1 MLQQDIISPTR
12 NYTGFLT
19 ATYDTDFFGN
29 GQLYAELLVTRRK
42 SQQNGQRQFT
52 HRLSAIRATA
62 PDYCDPTGYAVRQPA
77 RSSGSAG
84 RTRARRSRVFRRLRH
99 LRQPSDEDFVRS
111 AGGFRGDLP
120 FLSSW
125 RYDFLRREELVGR

>member
-19 ATYDTDFFGN
+19 ATYDTDFFGD

-52 HRLSAIRATA
+52 LDYPRIRNPSGAGFVTNPLIA
-62 PDYCDPTGYAVRQPA
+62 AGLGFNPPVI
-77 RSSGSAG
+77 SSGD
-84 RTRARRSRVFRRLRH
+84 RHPRVRRLRH
-99 LRQPSDEDFVRS
+99 
-111 AGGFRGDLP
+111 
-120 FLSSW
+120 
-125 RYDFLRREELVGR
+125 